1 VSSEGGAAKT
11 QPAPQ
16 APQASAPE
24 SGTPGTTQS
33 E

>member
-11 QPAPQ
+11 QPAPH
-16 APQASAPE
+16 APQAPTPE
-24 SGTPGTTQS
+24 SGTTGTTQS